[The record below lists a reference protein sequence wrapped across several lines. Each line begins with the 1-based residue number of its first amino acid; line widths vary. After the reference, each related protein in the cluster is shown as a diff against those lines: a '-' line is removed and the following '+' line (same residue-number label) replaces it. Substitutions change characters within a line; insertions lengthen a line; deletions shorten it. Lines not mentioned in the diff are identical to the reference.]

1 MKRWRHQAIDG
12 KLFAYLRELHI
23 AKLFDDARVLAVPT
37 GDEDEEDRRERLDA
51 YLGLGLDVLNLAGLF
66 VPLLGQAMLVVGALQ
81 IADEVYEGYLDW
93 SVGDRQGALDH
104 LFGVA
109 ENIAVGVAVGIGA
122 SAAREALQRVA
133 FVDALVPLRNEAGAL
148 RLHAWALVDEVEI
161 RLFYRLKLAYALDLP
176 IEPETMHYQ
185 SFANVNTS
193 DLLRARRE
201 VLAAENTQSL
211 ADSLSQ
217 RPFWEAYAR
226 HHYNDRFSEVIE
238 RFHTRLA
245 DLEALGKGAIDEWTF
260 DLRSRAKLL
269 RELAEEA
276 FARV

>member
-1 MKRWRHQAIDG
+1 
-12 KLFAYLRELHI
+12 
-23 AKLFDDARVLAVPT
+23 
-37 GDEDEEDRRERLDA
+37 
-51 YLGLGLDVLNLAGLF
+51 
-66 VPLLGQAMLVVGALQ
+66 MLVVGALQ

-226 HHYNDRFSEVIE
+226 HHYNDRFGEVVE

-245 DLEALGKGAIDEWTF
+245 DLEAYVGKGAIDEWTF